1 MFADVDAP
9 VGVFTAQ
16 VDAGQHDG
24 PVRALKVLIAC
35 GDARVDD
42 RDRDATA
49 S

>member
-16 VDAGQHDG
+16 VDAWEYHGA
-24 PVRALKVLIAC
+24 VRPLEVLVA
-35 GDARVDD
+35 GGYARVDD
-42 RDRDATA
+42 RDRHAAA

>member
-16 VDAGQHDG
+16 VDAGEHHG
-24 PVRALKVLIAC
+24 AVRPLEVLVA
-35 GDARVDD
+35 GRYARVDD
-42 RDRDATA
+42 RDRHATA